1 MLALAPGVSPFFL
14 LTRTR
19 MVKDGYKFA
28 AAPLLVGIIAMALHW
43 TWLGGV
49 LIFLGLFV
57 MFFFRDPERTPP
69 QDQDT
74 IVSPADGRIM
84 EVVEESRDAKPGRRI
99 SVFLSI
105 FDVHVNRSP
114 VAGRITAIKYRTGK
128 FYAAM
133 RGRASAENEQ
143 NSFFVQSERGE
154 VVFTQIAGWV
164 ARRIVCWK
172 SVGDSVIRGER
183 VGMIRFGSRMDIWL
197 PEGVEIVVRP
207 GQHVAGGK
215 SVLARW
221 K

>member
-1 MLALAPGVSPFFL
+1 
-14 LTRTR
+14 

-28 AAPLLVGIIAMALHW
+28 AAPLLIGIVAVLLHW
-43 TWLGGV
+43 TWFGAL
-49 LIFLGLFV
+49 LIFLALFV
-57 MFFFRDPERTPP
+57 LFFFRDPERTPP
-69 QDQDT
+69 ADQDT

-84 EVVEESRDAKPGRRI
+84 EVVEESRDGKPGQRI

-114 VAGRITAIKYRTGK
+114 VAGRIVSIEYRSGK

-143 NSFFVQSERGE
+143 NSFYVQSERGE
-154 VVFTQIAGWV
+154 VVFKQIAGWI
-164 ARRIVCWK
+164 ARRIVVWK
-172 SVGDSVIRGER
+172 AAGDSVVRGER

-197 PEGVEIVVRP
+197 PEGAEILVRP
-207 GQHVAGGK
+207 NQHVAGGA
-215 SVLARW
+215 SALARW

>member
-1 MLALAPGVSPFFL
+1 
-14 LTRTR
+14 
-19 MVKDGYKFA
+19 MVKDGYEFA
-28 AAPLLVGIIAMALHW
+28 AVPLIVGIVAVILHW
-43 TWLGGV
+43 NWLGGV
-49 LIFLGLFV
+49 FIFLSLFV

-69 QDQDT
+69 QDANT

-84 EVVEESRDAKPGRRI
+84 EVLEETYEGKPGRRI

-114 VAGRITAIKYRTGK
+114 VAGRIAAIEYRTGK

-143 NSFFVQSERGE
+143 NTFLVLSDHGE
-154 VVFTQIAGWV
+154 VVFKQIAGWV

-172 SVGDSVIRGER
+172 SVGDSVVRGER

-197 PEGVEIVVRP
+197 PEGAEVLVRP
-207 GQHVAGGK
+207 GQHVAGGS

>member
-1 MLALAPGVSPFFL
+1 
-14 LTRTR
+14 

-28 AAPLLVGIIAMALHW
+28 AGPLLVGVVLLAIHW
-43 TWLGGV
+43 NWLGGV
-49 LIFLGLFV
+49 FLFLGLFV
-57 MFFFRDPERTPP
+57 LFFFRDPERTPP
-69 QDQDT
+69 SDPSV
-74 IVSPADGRIM
+74 IVSPADGRVM
-84 EVVEESRDAKPGRRI
+84 EVVDEPFDGKSGRRI

-114 VAGRITAIKYRTGK
+114 VAGRIRAIEYRTGK

-143 NSFFVQSERGE
+143 NAFFVQSDHGE
-154 VVFTQIAGWV
+154 IVFKQIAGWV

-172 SVGDSVIRGER
+172 TVGDSVIRGER

-197 PEGVEIVVRP
+197 PEPVEILVKP
-207 GQHVAGGK
+207 GQHIAGGT
-215 SVLARW
+215 SALARW

>member
-1 MLALAPGVSPFFL
+1 MI
-14 LTRTR
+14 
-19 MVKDGYKFA
+19 KDGFGFA
-28 AAPLLVGIIAMALHW
+28 APPLILGISVVFFHW
-43 TWLGGV
+43 IWLGGL

-57 MFFFRDPERTPP
+57 LFFFRDPQRRPP
-69 QDQDT
+69 ADPST
-74 IVSPADGRIM
+74 IVSPADGRVM
-84 EVVEESRDAKPGRRI
+84 EIVEESRDAKPGRRI

-114 VAGRITAIKYRTGK
+114 VAGKITAIEYRTGK

-143 NSFFVQSERGE
+143 NAFHVATERGE
-154 VVFTQIAGWV
+154 VVFKQIAGWV

-172 SVGDSVIRGER
+172 SVGDSVMRGER

-197 PEGVEIVVRP
+197 PEGVEILVRP
-207 GQHVAGGK
+207 GQHVAAG
-215 SVLARW
+215 SSPLARW

>member
-1 MLALAPGVSPFFL
+1 
-14 LTRTR
+14 
-19 MVKDGYKFA
+19 MVKDGYTFA
-28 AAPLLVGIIAMALHW
+28 SGPLLVGIVAVVLHW
-43 TWLGGV
+43 NWLGGA
-49 LIFLGLFV
+49 LIFLGFFV

-69 QDQDT
+69 PEQDT
-74 IVSPADGRIM
+74 IVSPADGRVM
-84 EVVEESRDAKPGRRI
+84 EVAEESLNGKTGSRI

-114 VAGRITAIKYRTGK
+114 VAGRITAIEYRTGK

-143 NSFFVQSERGE
+143 NAFTVQCDRGD
-154 VVFTQIAGWV
+154 VVFKQIAGWV

-172 SVGDSVIRGER
+172 SVGDSVMRGER

-197 PEGVEIVVRP
+197 PAGVEILVRP
-207 GQHVAGGK
+207 GQHVAGGT
-215 SVLARW
+215 SILARW

>member
-1 MLALAPGVSPFFL
+1 
-14 LTRTR
+14 

-28 AAPLLVGIIAMALHW
+28 AAPLVVGIIGVVLHW
-43 TWLGGV
+43 NWLGGV
-49 LIFLGLFV
+49 LIFLGVFV
-57 MFFFRDPERTPP
+57 LFFFRDPERLAP
-69 QDQDT
+69 QDPDT

-84 EVVEESRDAKPGRRI
+84 EVVEESRDSKPGRRI

-114 VAGRITAIKYRTGK
+114 VAGRITSIEYRTGK

-143 NSFFVQSERGE
+143 NAFYVQSDRGE
-154 VVFTQIAGWV
+154 VVFKQIAGWV

-172 SVGDSVIRGER
+172 SVGDSVLRGER

-197 PEGVEIVVRP
+197 PEGAEILVRP
-207 GQHVAGGK
+207 GQHVAGGT
-215 SVLARW
+215 SILARW

>member
-1 MLALAPGVSPFFL
+1 
-14 LTRTR
+14 
-19 MVKDGYKFA
+19 MVKDAHKFA
-28 AAPLLVGIIAMALHW
+28 LPPLLVGIALWFLHW
-43 TWLGGV
+43 HWFGGI

-57 MFFFRDPERTPP
+57 LFFFRDPQRTPP
-69 QDQDT
+69 ADPDT
-74 IVSPADGRIM
+74 IVSPADGRVM
-84 EVVEESRDAKPGRRI
+84 EIVQEPLNGKPGRRI

-114 VAGRITAIKYRTGK
+114 IAGRITAIEYRTGK

-143 NSFFVQSERGE
+143 NSFYVQGERGE
-154 VVFTQIAGWV
+154 VVFKQIAGWI

-172 SVGDSVIRGER
+172 AVGDSVVRGER

-197 PEGVEIVVRP
+197 PEGVEIVTRP
-207 GQHVAGGK
+207 GQHVAGGT
-215 SVLARW
+215 SILARW

>member
-1 MLALAPGVSPFFL
+1 
-14 LTRTR
+14 

-28 AAPLLVGIIAMALHW
+28 APPLLVGIAALALHW
-43 TWLGGV
+43 TWTGGV

-57 MFFFRDPERTPP
+57 MFFFRDPERKPP
-69 QDQDT
+69 ADEDT

-84 EVVEESRDAKPGRRI
+84 EVVEESLNGKPGRRI

-114 VAGRITAIKYRTGK
+114 VAGRITAIEYRTGK

-143 NSFFVQSERGE
+143 NAFHILSDRGE
-154 VVFTQIAGWV
+154 VVFKQIAGWV

-183 VGMIRFGSRMDIWL
+183 VGMIRFGSRADIWL
-197 PEGVEIVVRP
+197 PEGVEILVRP
-207 GQHVAGGK
+207 GQHVAGGT

>member
-1 MLALAPGVSPFFL
+1 
-14 LTRTR
+14 

-28 AAPLLVGIIAMALHW
+28 APPLLVGIVGVVLHW
-43 TWLGGV
+43 NWLGGV

-69 QDQDT
+69 PDQDT

-84 EVVEESRDAKPGRRI
+84 EVVDESRDAKPGRRI

-114 VAGRITAIKYRTGK
+114 VAGRITAIEYRTGK
-128 FYAAM
+128 FYGAM

-143 NSFFVQSERGE
+143 NAFYVQSDRGE
-154 VVFTQIAGWV
+154 VVFKQIAGWV

-197 PEGVEIVVRP
+197 PEGVEILVRP
-207 GQHVAGGK
+207 GQHVAGGT

>member
-1 MLALAPGVSPFFL
+1 
-14 LTRTR
+14 

-28 AAPLLVGIIAMALHW
+28 AVPLILGLAAFLLHW
-43 TWLGGV
+43 IWLGAV
-49 LIFLGLFV
+49 LIFLGVFV
-57 MFFFRDPERTPP
+57 LFFFRDPERTPP
-69 QDQDT
+69 TDPAT

-84 EVVEESRDAKPGRRI
+84 EVVEESRDGQPGRRI

-114 VAGRITAIKYRTGK
+114 VAGQITAIKYQSGK

-143 NSFFVQSERGE
+143 NAFYVRSDRGE
-154 VVFTQIAGWV
+154 IVFKQIAGWV

-172 SVGDSVIRGER
+172 AVGDSVIRGER

-197 PEGVEIVVRP
+197 PEGVEIIVLP
-207 GQHVAGGK
+207 GQHVAGGT
-215 SVLARW
+215 STLARW

>member
-1 MLALAPGVSPFFL
+1 
-14 LTRTR
+14 

-28 AAPLLVGIIAMALHW
+28 AAPLLIGIVTVLLHW
-43 TWLGGV
+43 TWFGAV
-49 LIFLGLFV
+49 LIFLALFV
-57 MFFFRDPERTPP
+57 LFFFRDPERTPP
-69 QDQDT
+69 ADQDT

-84 EVVEESRDAKPGRRI
+84 EVVEESRDGKPGQRI

-114 VAGRITAIKYRTGK
+114 VAGRITSIEYRTGK

-143 NSFFVQSERGE
+143 NSFYVQSERGE
-154 VVFTQIAGWV
+154 VVFKQIAGWI
-164 ARRIVCWK
+164 ARRIVVWK
-172 SVGDSVIRGER
+172 AAGDSVVRGER

-197 PEGVEIVVRP
+197 PEGVEIAIRP
-207 GQHVAGGK
+207 GQHVAGGT

>member
-1 MLALAPGVSPFFL
+1 MC
-14 LTRTR
+14 

-28 AAPLLVGIIAMALHW
+28 APPLVVGIVALLLHW
-43 TWLGGV
+43 NWIGGV

-57 MFFFRDPERTPP
+57 MFFFRDPERMPP
-69 QDQDT
+69 PDPDT
-74 IVSPADGRIM
+74 IVSPADGRVM
-84 EVVEESRDAKPGRRI
+84 EVADEPLQGQPGRRI

-114 VAGRITAIKYRTGK
+114 VAGRITAIVYRTGK

-143 NSFFVQSERGE
+143 NTFFVQSDHGQ
-154 VVFTQIAGWV
+154 VVFKQIAGWV
-164 ARRIVCWK
+164 ARRIICWK
-172 SVGDSVIRGER
+172 STGDSVMRGER
-183 VGMIRFGSRMDIWL
+183 IGMIRFGSRMDIWL
-197 PEGVEIVVRP
+197 PEGVEILVRP
-207 GQHVAGGK
+207 GQHVAGGT

>member
-1 MLALAPGVSPFFL
+1 
-14 LTRTR
+14 

-28 AAPLLVGIIAMALHW
+28 AAPLLVGIVAVVLHW
-43 TWLGGV
+43 NWLGGV

-69 QDQDT
+69 QDPDA
-74 IVSPADGRIM
+74 IVSAADGRIM
-84 EVVEESRDAKPGRRI
+84 EVVEESRDGKAGRRI

-114 VAGRITAIKYRTGK
+114 VAGRITAIEYRTGK

-143 NSFFVQSERGE
+143 NSFHVLTDHGE

-172 SVGDSVIRGER
+172 SVGDSVLRGER
-183 VGMIRFGSRMDIWL
+183 VGMIRFGSRTDIWL
-197 PEGVEIVVRP
+197 PEGVEILARP
-207 GQHVAGGK
+207 GQHVAAGT